1 MLPDYTW
8 VEESTRGRYKCKIQT
23 VDIAEDCAI
32 PRGAKHSVDGAGYVK
47 KDWLETLTKEN
58 PQRGAGDA
66 GQVIQKRPVH
76 CTIIDLVASEAR
88 GTTVVVTDGTH
99 LEQLLLQYP

>member
-1 MLPDYTW
+1 
-8 VEESTRGRYKCKIQT
+8 

-76 CTIIDLVASEAR
+76 CTIIDLVASEAS
-88 GTTVVVTDGTH
+88 GTTVVVVDKADVTR
-99 LEQLLLQYP
+99 LLLEYP